1 MVSMPTTKYEDKNK
15 EFIAKAILD
24 TYDIDPNKISMRE
37 QWGWNYILFEG
48 TEHVARGVS
57 PIEHPKEYEIC
68 HFTEDAQKI
77 IIYLNKYA
85 FENAGLGGISD
96 ESAKVI
102 ANEIKEMSG
111 TNKDIYVY
119 ETSKGVYIDD
129 IDNERLEGLNGYT
142 EKLLYP
148 EKKGILERM
157 FRKQ

>member
-1 MVSMPTTKYEDKNK
+1 MPTTKYEDKNK
-15 EFIAKAILD
+15 EFIAKAIID
-24 TYDIDPNKISMRE
+24 TYDINPNKISMRE

-57 PIEHPKEYEIC
+57 PIERPKEYEIC

-85 FENAGLGGISD
+85 FEEAGLGGISK
-96 ESAKVI
+96 ESAEVI
-102 ANEIKEMSG
+102 ANEIKEMSR

-119 ETSKGVYIDD
+119 AEIS
-129 IDNERLEGLNGYT
+129 EGLDEFDGYS
-142 EKLLYP
+142 EELLYP

-157 FRKQ
+157 FRK